1 MKPTTKAAM
10 LLALASLIN
19 MGVAHADGHTFTPI
33 EKLPPE
39 QRQMLIELAN
49 ELTKTLNIDWDE
61 IVIGVDE
68 NGKPTLMTK
77 SKAGLSEMSS
87 PSSFGMSNDKECK

>member
-10 LLALASLIN
+10 LLALASLIS
-19 MGVAHADGHTFTPI
+19 MGVAHADVHTFTPI

-39 QRQMLIELAN
+39 QRQILIELVN
-49 ELTKTLNIDWDE
+49 ELSKTLNIDWDE

-68 NGKPTLMTK
+68 NGKPTLMPK
-77 SKAGLSEMSS
+77 SKLELPQVAA
-87 PSSFGMSNDKECK
+87 PSSFGMSQ

>member
-10 LLALASLIN
+10 LLALTGLIN
-19 MGVAHADGHTFTPI
+19 VGTAHADGHKFTPI

-39 QRQMLIELAN
+39 QRQVLIELVN
-49 ELTKTLNIDWDE
+49 ELTKAINIDWDE

-68 NGKPTLMTK
+68 SGRPTLMPK
-77 SKAGLSEMSS
+77 SKAGLSELSA
-87 PSSFGMSNDKECK
+87 PSSFGMSK